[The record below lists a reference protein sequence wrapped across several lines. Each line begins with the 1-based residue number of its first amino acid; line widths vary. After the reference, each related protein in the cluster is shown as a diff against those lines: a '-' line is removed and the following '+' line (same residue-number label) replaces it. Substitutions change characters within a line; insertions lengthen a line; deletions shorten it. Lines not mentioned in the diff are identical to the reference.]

1 LRIQVVALDAALL
14 SSEELVLL
22 TADLH
27 GPTANLPANAT
38 VDAIAAAAAPLST
51 NHYKVL
57 KLKLQSTAAVNTS
70 TVIDPAELPLQYDT
84 DIR

>member
-1 LRIQVVALDAALL
+1 
-14 SSEELVLL
+14 VLL

-27 GPTANLPANAT
+27 GPTVTLPANAT
-38 VDAIAAAAAPLST
+38 ADAIAAAAAPLST
-51 NHYKVL
+51 NQYKVF

-84 DIR
+84 GIR